1 MKILIFGGDGM
12 LGHQLLRQWSSRHEV
27 RVTVRKGLEA
37 YSQFG
42 LFGRSNT
49 FAGIDVRSID
59 EVFACV
65 EASSPDVVVN
75 AVGLV
80 KQRSNTDDGILNLEL
95 NALLPHQLAH
105 VAQKTGAR
113 LVHFSTDCVFSGQ
126 KGKYLETDVPDAED
140 LYGRTKL
147 LGETHYPQSL
157 TLRTSIIGRELSRKT
172 GLLEW
177 FLAQRGTVRGFSRVI
192 YTGFTTLE
200 MARIVERML
209 LTYPN
214 ESGVWQVSSES
225 ISKYDLLRLV
235 RKHFKLDTEIVSDDS
250 FVCDRSLD
258 SERFRSAFD
267 YTPPTWDKMIQE
279 LAQDNNFY
287 K

>member
-65 EASSPDVVVN
+65 EASSPDVIVN

-80 KQRSNTDDGILNLEL
+80 KQRSNTDDCILNLEL

-157 TLRTSIIGRELSRKT
+157 MLRTSIIGRELSRKT

-225 ISKYDLLRLV
+225 ISKYDLLCLV
-235 RKHFKLDTEIVSDDS
+235 RKHFKLDTEIVCDDS

-267 YTPPTWDKMIQE
+267 YTPP
-279 LAQDNNFY
+279 
-287 K
+287 